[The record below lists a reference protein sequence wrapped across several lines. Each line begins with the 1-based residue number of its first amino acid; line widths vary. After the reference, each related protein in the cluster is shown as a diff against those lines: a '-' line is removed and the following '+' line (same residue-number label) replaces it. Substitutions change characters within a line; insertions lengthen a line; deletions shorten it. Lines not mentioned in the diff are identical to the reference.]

1 LINRSAQKKGAKDV
15 SSTNHVNRW
24 SFGGMKGRALLAMA
38 GLLAC
43 AQTGWPAA
51 KPSTVAEIALYQGRD
66 REQLLVD
73 GAKREAQLFFYN
85 SNTWL
90 STVAQEFEKKYPFIK
105 VSVWRSDS
113 KNIVKRVMEEY
124 ASGRF
129 LADVVETTD
138 ASLGILMRKGIF
150 QEYYSPESAAYNDE
164 VKEKGKNGIYYLA
177 DREIYIGLGFNTKLI
192 PVADAPRTYKDLL
205 DPKWKSKMSITNT
218 DTGIRWIG
226 NAETAIG
233 RDYLEKLSRQE
244 VRVQNVAAAAIAGLI
259 VSGEVPLSP
268 TIFNSNIYTAKET
281 GAPVEWRPLEPVVAN
296 VGSSGIT
303 SKAPHPHA
311 ALLFLDYLHSRE
323 GQRVVMKGG
332 LGSPR
337 EDVGSLEQK
346 FKKTYFESRY
356 SLEEFEKKF
365 SEWEELM
372 KQLFIRRR

>member
-1 LINRSAQKKGAKDV
+1 MTAGA
-15 SSTNHVNRW
+15 S
-24 SFGGMKGRALLAMA
+24 LAIVA
-38 GLLAC
+38 LLAC

-51 KPSTVAEIALYQGRD
+51 KPSAVAEIALYQGRD

-73 GAKREAQLFFYN
+73 GAKRETQLLFYN

-90 STVAQEFEKKYPFIK
+90 STVAQEFEKKYPFVK

-138 ASLGILMRKGIF
+138 ASLAILQRKGIF
-150 QEYYSPESAAYNDE
+150 QEYYSPESADYNDE

-192 PVADAPRTYKDLL
+192 PVAEAPKTYKDLL
-205 DPKWKSKMSITNT
+205 DPKWKGKMSLTNT

-226 NAETAIG
+226 NAEITMG
-233 RDYLEKLSRQE
+233 RDYLEKFSRQE
-244 VRVQNVAAAAIAGLI
+244 VRVQNIAAAAIAGLI

-268 TIFNSNIYTAKET
+268 TIFNSNIYTAKEK
-281 GAPVEWRPLEPVVAN
+281 GAPVEWQPLEPVIAN

-303 SKAPHPHA
+303 SKSPHPHG

-323 GQRVVMKGG
+323 GQKVVMKGG

-365 SEWEELM
+365 SEWEDLM
-372 KQLFIRRR
+372 KQLFIRKR

>member
-1 LINRSAQKKGAKDV
+1 MPKNSLKKLWRLPIFIGWLLTFAVAWMFPHD
-15 SSTNHVNRW
+15 
-24 SFGGMKGRALLAMA
+24 RAEAA
-38 GLLAC
+38 SK
-43 AQTGWPAA
+43 PATA
-51 KPSTVAEIALYQGRD
+51 AEIALYQGRD
-66 REQLLVD
+66 RELLLIE
-73 GAKREAQLFFYN
+73 GARKEGQVLFYN

-138 ASLGILMRKGIF
+138 ASLAILQRKGIF
-150 QEYYSPESAAYNDE
+150 QEYYSPEAAAYSDE
-164 VKEKGKNGIYYLA
+164 VKEKGKNGLYYLA
-177 DREIYIGLGFNTKLI
+177 DREIYIGLGFNTRLI
-192 PVADAPRTYKDLL
+192 PPADAPKTYKDLL
-205 DPKWKSKMSITNT
+205 DPKWKGKMSLTNT

-226 NAETAIG
+226 NAETGMG

-244 VRVQNVAAAAIAGLI
+244 IKVQNIAAAALAGLI
-259 VSGEVPLSP
+259 ISGEVPLSP
-268 TIFNSNIYTAKET
+268 TIFNSNIHTAKET
-281 GAPVEWRPLEPVVAN
+281 GAPVEWRPLEPVIAN

-303 SKAPHPHA
+303 SKPPHPHA
-311 ALLFLDYLHSRE
+311 ALLFLDYLHSKE
-323 GQRVVMKGG
+323 GQKVVMKGG

-346 FKKTYFESRY
+346 FKKIYFENRY

-365 SEWEELM
+365 NEWEELM
-372 KQLFIRRR
+372 KQLFIRKR

>member
-1 LINRSAQKKGAKDV
+1 M
-15 SSTNHVNRW
+15 SSTNAVKRW
-24 SFGGMKGRALLAMA
+24 NWGRLKTRALIAIA
-38 GLLAC
+38 GLLAS
-43 AQTGWPAA
+43 AHSGWSAA
-51 KPSTVAEIALYQGRD
+51 PPKTVADIALYQGRD
-66 REQLLVD
+66 REKLLVE
-73 GAKREAQLFFYN
+73 GARREAQVFFYN

-90 STVAQEFEKKYPFIK
+90 STVAEEFEKKYPFIK

-138 ASLGILMRKGIF
+138 ASLDILRRKGIF
-150 QEYYSPESAAYNDE
+150 QEYYSPESAAYSEE
-164 VKEKGKNGIYYLA
+164 VKAKGKQGVFYLA

-192 PVADAPRTYKDLL
+192 PLADAPKTYKDLL
-205 DPKWKSKMSITNT
+205 DPKWKGKMTLTNT

-226 NAETAIG
+226 NAETVMG
-233 RDYLEKLSRQE
+233 RDYLEKMSRQE
-244 VRVQNVAAAAIAGLI
+244 VRVQNVAAAAVAGLI
-259 VSGEVPLSP
+259 VSGEAPMSP

-296 VGSSGIT
+296 IGSSGLT
-303 SKAPHPHA
+303 SNSPHPHA

-365 SEWEELM
+365 GEWENLM
-372 KQLFIRRR
+372 KQLFIRKR

>member
-1 LINRSAQKKGAKDV
+1 MSDKKGAIQM
-15 SSTNHVNRW
+15 SSTNAVKRW
-24 SFGGMKGRALLAMA
+24 NWGRLKTRALIAIA
-38 GLLAC
+38 GLLAS
-43 AQTGWPAA
+43 AHSGWSAA
-51 KPSTVAEIALYQGRD
+51 PPKTVADIALYQGRD
-66 REQLLVD
+66 REKLLVE
-73 GAKREAQLFFYN
+73 GARREAQVFFYN

-90 STVAQEFEKKYPFIK
+90 STVAEEFEKKYPFIK

-138 ASLGILMRKGIF
+138 ASLDILRRKGIF
-150 QEYYSPESAAYNDE
+150 QEYYSPESAAYSEE
-164 VKEKGKNGIYYLA
+164 VKAKGKQGVFYLA

-192 PVADAPRTYKDLL
+192 PLADAPKTYKDLL
-205 DPKWKSKMSITNT
+205 DPKWKGKMTLTNT

-226 NAETAIG
+226 NAETVMG
-233 RDYLEKLSRQE
+233 RDYLEKMSRQE
-244 VRVQNVAAAAIAGLI
+244 VRVQNVAAAAVAGLI
-259 VSGEVPLSP
+259 VSGEAPMSP

-296 VGSSGIT
+296 IGSSGLT
-303 SKAPHPHA
+303 SNSPHPHA

-365 SEWEELM
+365 GEWENLM
-372 KQLFIRRR
+372 KQLFIRKR

>member
-1 LINRSAQKKGAKDV
+1 MVRHGEKKGANKV

-24 SFGGMKGRALLAMA
+24 SFGGMTARTLLAMA

-43 AQTGWPAA
+43 GQTGWPAA
-51 KPSTVAEIALYQGRD
+51 KPSSVAEIALYQGRD

-73 GAKREAQLFFYN
+73 GAKRETQLLFYN

-138 ASLGILMRKGIF
+138 ASLGILKRKGIF

-192 PVADAPRTYKDLL
+192 AVAEAPRTYKDLL

-226 NAETAIG
+226 NAETAMG
-233 RDYLEKLSRQE
+233 RDYLEKFSRQE

-281 GAPVEWRPLEPVVAN
+281 GAPVEWRPLEPVIAN

-303 SKAPHPHA
+303 SKSPHPHA

-337 EDVGSLEQK
+337 EDLGSLEQK

-372 KQLFIRRR
+372 KQLFIRKR